1 MFHSMF
7 SRLFSMLLL
16 IILVVVFVGAGF
28 SIITIRNNMIASRMD
43 SLLVQAREIA
53 FLASRV
59 GDSTL
64 SDYFGMDTST
74 ETYLQWKA
82 ASVYEDFGAYIL
94 IVDRNGSVKDNMN
107 TAIQSHPDAVED
119 LTSSDV
125 TDTLHEVLTGKEV
138 ETRITNAANGT
149 VFTVAVP
156 WVQNNSVLGA
166 VFIHT
171 SAQVIEA
178 EYRGVVWQIIGGFS
192 IAALVAAA
200 CALLYTRS
208 IVRPLTVITR
218 ASEDM
223 SRGNFATRAAV
234 TGVNE
239 VRQLAGAFNVMAD
252 KLAQVEESRREFVAN
267 VSHELRSPVTGI
279 HGFVEGMLDGTIPLE
294 ARDHYLQVVS
304 DETNRLK
311 KLIADLLELSR
322 MDKGAV
328 QLNFTSF
335 DVNETIRRALIA
347 RMNDIDRRGIT
358 LQLDFQSEPCIA
370 RADQDRVAQVVYN
383 LLDNALK
390 FINDHGNLTIRTAVV
405 HDKVSVIVANDGAP
419 ILPEDRP
426 HIFERFYKADKA
438 HTVGKGS
445 GTGLGLSIS
454 QRIIQ
459 QHGQTIRLLPTET
472 GAAFEFTL
480 ETGVKPMP
488 LGEGSE
494 PREED
499 EPEKE

>member
-7 SRLFSMLLL
+7 SRLFSILLL

-28 SIITIRNNMIASRMD
+28 SILTIRNNMIANRMEN
-43 SLLVQAREIA
+43 LLVQAREIA

-59 GDSTL
+59 DDSTL
-64 SDYFGMDTST
+64 SDYLGVDTPT

-82 ASVYEDFGAYIL
+82 SNVFQDFGAYIL
-94 IVDRNGSVKDNMN
+94 IVDRNGRVKDNMI
-107 TAIQSHPDAVED
+107 TAIQNNPDTVES
-119 LTSSDV
+119 LSTSDV
-125 TDTLHEVLTGKEV
+125 TDALREVLSGKEIQ
-138 ETRITNAANGT
+138 TRITNAAKGT

-156 WVQNNSVLGA
+156 WVQNGDVLGA

-171 SAQVIEA
+171 SAQIIEA
-178 EYRGVVWQIIGGFS
+178 EYRGVVFQIVVGFS

-218 ASEDM
+218 AAEDM
-223 SRGNFATRAAV
+223 SRGRFSTRAAV

-267 VSHELRSPVTGI
+267 VSHELRSPVTSI
-279 HGFVEGMLDGTIPLE
+279 HGFVDGMLDGTIPE
-294 ARDHYLQVVS
+294 EEFGRYLQVVS

-322 MDKGAV
+322 MEKGV
-328 QLNFTSF
+328 SVLNMTPY
-335 DVNETIRRALIA
+335 DINESIRRVVIG
-347 RMNDIDRRGIT
+347 RMADIEQRGIQ
-358 LQLDFQSEPCIA
+358 LHLDFQTDPCIV
-370 RADQDRVAQVVYN
+370 RADQDRIAQVIYN
-383 LLDNALK
+383 LVDNALK
-390 FINDHGNLTIRTAVV
+390 FINDRGNLTIRTSLV
-405 HDKVSVIVANDGAP
+405 HDKVSVMVANDGAP

-438 HTVGKGS
+438 HTVQKAS
-445 GTGLGLSIS
+445 GTGLGLSICQS
-454 QRIIQ
+454 IIQ
-459 QHGQTIRLLPTET
+459 QHGQMIRLLPEES

-480 ETGVKPMP
+480 ETGSRPIP
-488 LGEGSE
+488 LGEGTDKKE
-494 PREED
+494 KGAMERE
-499 EPEKE
+499 